1 MLTMGLIGARST
13 PPRPARPPTSLCTS
27 SLADVSHRPHFIPPR
42 VLTRVLAI
50 VYVNSL
56 LASLNMRDL
65 LRQREAE
72 PEMHLPRLVFA
83 KRPSE
88 ENSSDVGSSELWWR
102 AEEETSSR

>member
-1 MLTMGLIGARST
+1 
-13 PPRPARPPTSLCTS
+13 
-27 SLADVSHRPHFIPPR
+27 
-42 VLTRVLAI
+42 VLAI

-72 PEMHLPRLVFA
+72 PEMYLPRLVFA

-88 ENSSDVGSSELWWR
+88 EGSSVVGSSE
-102 AEEETSSR
+102 S